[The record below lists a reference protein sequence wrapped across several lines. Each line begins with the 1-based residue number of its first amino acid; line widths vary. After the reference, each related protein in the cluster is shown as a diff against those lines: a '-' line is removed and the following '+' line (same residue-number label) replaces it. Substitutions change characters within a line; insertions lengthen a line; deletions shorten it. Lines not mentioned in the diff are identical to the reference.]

1 MTDKSRLQAPSAVRL
16 DKTINILS
24 CYFEGEKV
32 NEMQAND
39 SLRANGRAGLQRRQI
54 IVRGERRGKS
64 RLPLFPYIKSA
75 LRLVFCRA
83 SQFMSV
89 ER

>member
-54 IVRGERRGKS
+54 IV
-64 RLPLFPYIKSA
+64 
-75 LRLVFCRA
+75 
-83 SQFMSV
+83 
-89 ER
+89 